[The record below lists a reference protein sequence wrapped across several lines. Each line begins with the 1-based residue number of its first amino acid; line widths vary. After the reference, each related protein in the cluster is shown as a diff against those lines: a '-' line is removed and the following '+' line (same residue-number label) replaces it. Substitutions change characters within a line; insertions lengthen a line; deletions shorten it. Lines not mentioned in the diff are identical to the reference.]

1 MEIKVATTINQPRDI
16 VYELVRDDVEKLVPY
31 MPNIEEITSKSSER
45 DGSTLKVTR
54 GWRAKAEVPRMAQK
68 FVKPELFAWDDI
80 ATWDDDE
87 RSVEYYLESAVAN
100 DLYDAKG
107 KNLWVELGEDKMELR
122 IQCSVTIYPERLP
135 GVPRMLAG
143 KVKPMIE
150 SLVGKMLKPNLTSLG
165 DGINRYF
172 AERE

>member
-1 MEIKVATTINQPRDI
+1 MELNVATVINQPRDV

-31 MPNIEEITSKSSER
+31 MPNIEEIVGKSSER
-45 DGSTLKVTR
+45 DGSKLKVVR
-54 GWRAKAEVPRMAQK
+54 RWRAKAEVPRMAQK
-68 FVKPELFAWDDI
+68 FIKPELFMWDDV

-87 RSVEYYLESAVAN
+87 RSVEYYLESSVAN
-100 DLYDAKG
+100 DLYDARG
-107 KNLWVELGEDKMELR
+107 KNQWVELDDGKMELR
-122 IQCSVTIYPERLP
+122 IQCTVLIYPERLP

-143 KVKPMIE
+143 KVKPMVE

-172 AERE
+172 AER